1 MFQRK
6 KNKSNKKKYIMINDG
21 IKKLYRGDNNRYT
34 VNLNL
39 KANIINKMDSK
50 I

>member
-1 MFQRK
+1 MK
-6 KNKSNKKKYIMINDG
+6 KNKSNKKKKKKYIMINDG

-34 VNLNL
+34 INLNL